1 MNTISQIPYNYYSQ
15 KPSFKANFSDAI
27 NEKTALWSIR
37 LGKLDP
43 NLVNKDGETMFQVFV
58 KKNYLSVVDYITAK
72 EKYRNQ
78 CLRTTAPNKKGA
90 LEYATTPEM
99 KQLLISRGAKITA
112 IVTPIQ
118 KEGAQE
124 IASKIYVENPIVV
137 KPADMKPTEKQEI
150 QITQNSQ
157 ATESENKNQINYF
170 DAFEEVSDEDEN
182 NVVTPDKQADKV
194 QATPKKTVNDSA
206 ESTKNDSLKPAV
218 DTTQNVEKTIDC
230 GITDAE
236 HIKQTVINVSVPSDY
251 IGKDLYLV
259 LKENQELFI
268 KSIQAGGDIDEGL
281 FIQKCTMEETNVKL
295 LIDTPL
301 SAKNY
306 VLFLVKPED
315 EILYLKHDL
324 QEINY
329 DVTEVNF
336 EFRKETKKQIEIT
349 AIRGN
354 EPLNNHEV
362 YLIETE
368 KWPAVEDIVK
378 NQHGHPESDMYVE
391 KKTIVN
397 GKALF
402 ELFCT
407 EGTKDYVVYIPKWNT
422 EYYDSYQ
429 KLEVTVN
436 STQESYELKFDF
448 PYVPPTG
455 GGAITKTVDIEV
467 TVSDFEGYSFGWAGV
482 YVYVLN
488 DSEKLKDAIYS
499 IGYTDFEGLY
509 KSDISVTNVNELPFT
524 FTVKSV
530 EISTDKEVA
539 IFIYPVLQGFSQM
552 LSVKREPGANITN
565 GFKVSLTKDNLEN
578 IPY

>member
-1 MNTISQIPYNYYSQ
+1 MRNHFALLGAIIALLFFHSC
-15 KPSFKANFSDAI
+15 SD
-27 NEKTALWSIR
+27 
-37 LGKLDP
+37 DV
-43 NLVNKDGETMFQVFV
+43 VNGVFV
-58 KKNYLSVVDYITAK
+58 PEKQTGEREKSSLTVKLENIQNSDDLIAGILDKNIFDEYGGISDVSKSDLLFQEPVNESKVEFNDLSAYYKSTVYVNVFKVNGDAFTPITNRA
-72 EKYRNQ
+72 NQ
-78 CLRTTAPNKKGA
+78 
-90 LEYATTPEM
+90 LEY
-99 KQLLISRGAKITA
+99 
-112 IVTPIQ
+112 
-118 KEGAQE
+118 
-124 IASKIYVENPIVV
+124 
-137 KPADMKPTEKQEI
+137 
-150 QITQNSQ
+150 
-157 ATESENKNQINYF
+157 F
-170 DAFEEVSDEDEN
+170 VSFG
-182 NVVTPDKQADKV
+182 
-194 QATPKKTVNDSA
+194 
-206 ESTKNDSLKPAV
+206 
-218 DTTQNVEKTIDC
+218 NVEKTIDC

-281 FIQKCTMEETNVKL
+281 FIQKCTIEETNVKL

-315 EILYLKHDL
+315 EIPYLKHDL

-349 AIRGN
+349 AIRGD

-378 NQHGHPESDMYVE
+378 NLHGHPESDMYVE

-436 STQESYELKFDF
+436 STQESYELTFDF

-467 TVSDFEGYSFGWAGV
+467 TVSDLEGYSFGWAGA

>member
-1 MNTISQIPYNYYSQ
+1 MRNHLTLVGAIIALLLFYSCSDDVVNGVFVQEKQNTEREKSVLTVTLKNLEISEGLVAGILNQSIFDEYGGVSDVSRSDFLEQISVNTSKVVFEDLTPYYKSTVYVNI
-15 KPSFKANFSDAI
+15 FK
-27 NEKTALWSIR
+27 
-37 LGKLDP
+37 
-43 NLVNKDGETMFQVFV
+43 VDGETFTP
-58 KKNYLSVVDYITAK
+58 ITNRA
-72 EKYRNQ
+72 NQ
-78 CLRTTAPNKKGA
+78 
-90 LEYATTPEM
+90 LEYF
-99 KQLLISRGAKITA
+99 
-112 IVTPIQ
+112 V
-118 KEGAQE
+118 
-124 IASKIYVENPIVV
+124 
-137 KPADMKPTEKQEI
+137 
-150 QITQNSQ
+150 
-157 ATESENKNQINYF
+157 
-170 DAFEEVSDEDEN
+170 AFG
-182 NVVTPDKQADKV
+182 
-194 QATPKKTVNDSA
+194 
-206 ESTKNDSLKPAV
+206 
-218 DTTQNVEKTIDC
+218 NVEKTIDC
-230 GITDAE
+230 GISDLE
-236 HIKQTVINVSVPSDY
+236 SIKQTAINVSVPIDY
-251 IGKDLYLV
+251 IGKELYLV

-268 KSIQAGGDIDEGL
+268 NSIQAGGDIDEGL
-281 FIQKCTMEETNVKL
+281 FIKKCILEQTNAKF

-306 VLFLVKPED
+306 ILFLLKPED
-315 EILYLKHDL
+315 GILYLKHEL

-329 DVTEVNF
+329 DVTEVAF
-336 EFRKETKKQIEIT
+336 EFKKETKKQIIIS
-349 AIRGN
+349 AIRGD

-368 KWPAVEDIVK
+368 KWPLVEDIVK

-391 KKTIVN
+391 KKTILN
-397 GKALF
+397 GSALF

-455 GGAITKTVDIEV
+455 GGAITKTVDFEV
-467 TVSDFEGYSFGWAGV
+467 TVSDLEGYSFGWAGA

-499 IGYTDFEGLY
+499 IGYSDFEGLY
-509 KSDISVTNVNELPFT
+509 KSDISVTNVSELPLAFS
-524 FTVKSV
+524 VKSV

-552 LSVKREPGANITN
+552 LSIKREPGANITN

>member
-1 MNTISQIPYNYYSQ
+1 MRNHLTLLGAIIALLFFHSC
-15 KPSFKANFSDAI
+15 SD
-27 NEKTALWSIR
+27 
-37 LGKLDP
+37 DV
-43 NLVNKDGETMFQVFV
+43 VNGVFV
-58 KKNYLSVVDYITAK
+58 QEKQKTDRDKSSLTVNLENLEISEGLVVGILNQSIFDEYGGISDVSKSDFLEQTPVNTSKVVFDDLTPYYKSTVYVNVFKVDGDAFTPITNRA
-72 EKYRNQ
+72 NQ
-78 CLRTTAPNKKGA
+78 
-90 LEYATTPEM
+90 LEYF
-99 KQLLISRGAKITA
+99 
-112 IVTPIQ
+112 V
-118 KEGAQE
+118 
-124 IASKIYVENPIVV
+124 
-137 KPADMKPTEKQEI
+137 
-150 QITQNSQ
+150 
-157 ATESENKNQINYF
+157 
-170 DAFEEVSDEDEN
+170 AFG
-182 NVVTPDKQADKV
+182 
-194 QATPKKTVNDSA
+194 
-206 ESTKNDSLKPAV
+206 
-218 DTTQNVEKTIDC
+218 NVEKTINC
-230 GITDAE
+230 GIADTE
-236 HIKQTVINVSVPSDY
+236 PIKQTIINVSVPSDY
-251 IGKDLYLV
+251 VEKDLYLV

-268 KSIQAGGDIDEGL
+268 NSIQTGGDIDEGL
-281 FIQKCTMEETNVKL
+281 FIQKCTIEETNVKF

-306 VLFLVKPED
+306 VLFLVRPED
-315 EILYLKHDL
+315 GISYLKHEL

-336 EFRKETKKQIEIT
+336 EFKKETKKRIEVT
-349 AIRGN
+349 ALRGD

-368 KWPAVEDIVK
+368 KWPVVEDVVK
-378 NQHGHPESDMYVE
+378 NMHGHPESDMYVE

-467 TVSDFEGYSFGWAGV
+467 TVSDLEGYSFGWAGA

>member
-1 MNTISQIPYNYYSQ
+1 MRNHFALLGAIIALLFFHSC
-15 KPSFKANFSDAI
+15 SD
-27 NEKTALWSIR
+27 
-37 LGKLDP
+37 DV
-43 NLVNKDGETMFQVFV
+43 VNGVFV
-58 KKNYLSVVDYITAK
+58 PEKQTGEREKSSLTVKLENIQNSDDLIVGILDKNIFDEYGGISDVSKSDLLFQEPVNESKVEFNDLSAYYKSTVYVNVFKVNGDAFTPITNRA
-72 EKYRNQ
+72 NQ
-78 CLRTTAPNKKGA
+78 
-90 LEYATTPEM
+90 LEY
-99 KQLLISRGAKITA
+99 
-112 IVTPIQ
+112 
-118 KEGAQE
+118 
-124 IASKIYVENPIVV
+124 
-137 KPADMKPTEKQEI
+137 
-150 QITQNSQ
+150 
-157 ATESENKNQINYF
+157 F
-170 DAFEEVSDEDEN
+170 VSFG
-182 NVVTPDKQADKV
+182 
-194 QATPKKTVNDSA
+194 
-206 ESTKNDSLKPAV
+206 
-218 DTTQNVEKTIDC
+218 NVEKTIDC

-281 FIQKCTMEETNVKL
+281 FIQKCTIEETNVKL

-315 EILYLKHDL
+315 EIPYLKHDL

-349 AIRGN
+349 AIRGD

-467 TVSDFEGYSFGWAGV
+467 TVSDFEGYGFGFDGA
-482 YVYVLN
+482 YVYILN
-488 DSEKLKDAIYS
+488 DSEKLNEIINNLY
-499 IGYTDFEGLY
+499 GEHEGLF
-509 KSDISVTNVNELPFT
+509 KSEEKIYNNGDLPKTLT
-524 FTVKSV
+524 FKNV
-530 EISTDKEVA
+530 EISTDKEVVVFMY
-539 IFIYPVLQGFSQM
+539 IIGFPPNLFKIS
-552 LSVKREPGANITN
+552 EPGANITN
-565 GFKVSLTKDNLEN
+565 GFKFTLTKDN
-578 IPY
+578 IASPY

>member
-1 MNTISQIPYNYYSQ
+1 MRNHFALLGAIIALLFFHSC
-15 KPSFKANFSDAI
+15 SD
-27 NEKTALWSIR
+27 
-37 LGKLDP
+37 DV
-43 NLVNKDGETMFQVFV
+43 VNGVFV
-58 KKNYLSVVDYITAK
+58 PEKQTGEREKSSLTVKLENIQSSDDLIAGILDKNIFDEYGGISDVSKSDLLFKEPVNASKVEFNDLSAYYKSTVYVNVFKVNGDAFTPITNRA
-72 EKYRNQ
+72 NQ
-78 CLRTTAPNKKGA
+78 
-90 LEYATTPEM
+90 LEY
-99 KQLLISRGAKITA
+99 
-112 IVTPIQ
+112 
-118 KEGAQE
+118 
-124 IASKIYVENPIVV
+124 
-137 KPADMKPTEKQEI
+137 
-150 QITQNSQ
+150 
-157 ATESENKNQINYF
+157 F
-170 DAFEEVSDEDEN
+170 VSFG
-182 NVVTPDKQADKV
+182 
-194 QATPKKTVNDSA
+194 
-206 ESTKNDSLKPAV
+206 
-218 DTTQNVEKTIDC
+218 NVEKTINC
-230 GITDAE
+230 GIADTE
-236 HIKQTVINVSVPSDY
+236 PIKQTIINVSVPSDY
-251 IGKDLYLV
+251 VEKDLYLV

-268 KSIQAGGDIDEGL
+268 NSIQTGGDIDEGL
-281 FIQKCTMEETNVKL
+281 FIQKCTIEETNVKF

-306 VLFLVKPED
+306 VLFLVRPED
-315 EILYLKHDL
+315 GISYLKNEL

-336 EFRKETKKQIEIT
+336 EFKKETKKRIEIT
-349 AIRGN
+349 ALRGD

-368 KWPAVEDIVK
+368 KWPVVEDVVK
-378 NQHGHPESDMYVE
+378 NLHGHPESDMYVE

-467 TVSDFEGYSFGWAGV
+467 TLSDFEGYNIFPNT

-488 DSEKLKDAIYS
+488 DSDNLKDAINKILYGS
-499 IGYTDFEGLY
+499 DYEGLF
-509 KSDISVTNVNELPFT
+509 KSEQSISGMEDLPKT
-524 FTVKSV
+524 LTVKNV
-530 EISTDKEVA
+530 EISTDKEIAV
-539 IFIYPVLQGFSQM
+539 FVYPVGFPPQISI
-552 LSVKREPGANITN
+552 KREPGANITN
-565 GFKVSLTKDNLEN
+565 GFKVTLTKDNLEN